1 MSTGSKAQ
9 CAFVL
14 SVCALSLQ
22 PLRAS
27 AQVPQSAQQQS
38 PAAAD
43 ANPMHSVP
51 HAFAGGP
58 PPGPRP
64 HPFPASPSMAAAR
77 KIAHAAI
84 AACRGHHI
92 GVTVL
97 DAAGYPKL
105 IYIPDGSYGF
115 HAYMSFR
122 KANTAV
128 KFAMPSGK
136 VAAAMKTDP
145 QLAAKYKAGAEDF
158 ITFAG
163 GLPLWSGK
171 KLLGAVG
178 VSGAGPSDIDEGCAA
193 AAIEAAKSLLR

>member
-1 MSTGSKAQ
+1 MSTGSKALP
-9 CAFVL
+9 AFVL
-14 SVCALSLQ
+14 AVCALGLQ
-22 PLRAS
+22 PQQAS
-27 AQVPQSAQQQS
+27 AQTPQSRHNPA
-38 PAAAD
+38 PAAASI
-43 ANPMHSVP
+43 NPMHRVP
-51 HAFAGGP
+51 HAFAGGA

-64 HPFPASPSMAAAR
+64 HPFPASPSMAAAL

-84 AACRGHHI
+84 AACHGHHI

-97 DAAGYPKL
+97 DAAGYPRL

-128 KFAMPSGK
+128 KFKMPSGK
-136 VAAAMKTDP
+136 VAAAMKTAP
-145 QLAAKYKAGAEDF
+145 QLAAKYQAGAEDF

-163 GLPLWSGK
+163 GLPIWTGR

-178 VSGAGPSDIDEGCAA
+178 VSGAGPSQIDEGCAA
-193 AAIEAAKSLLR
+193 AAIKAARPLLR

>member
-1 MSTGSKAQ
+1 MSIGSKALSTL
-9 CAFVL
+9 VL
-14 SVCALSLQ
+14 CVCTSSLLPRQ
-22 PLRAS
+22 
-27 AQVPQSAQQQS
+27 
-38 PAAAD
+38 AAAQAPPPVAKQRTAV
-43 ANPMHSVP
+43 ANGNPLQSVP
-51 HAFAGGP
+51 HAFAAGP

-64 HPFPASPSMAAAR
+64 HPFPASPSMAAAL
-77 KIAHAAI
+77 KIARAAI
-84 AACRGHHI
+84 AACHGHHI

-136 VAAAMKTDP
+136 VAEAMKTDP
-145 QLAAKYKAGAEDF
+145 RLAAKYHAGADDF

-163 GLPLWSGK
+163 GLPLWSGR

-193 AAIEAAKSLLR
+193 AAIKAARGLLK

>member
-1 MSTGSKAQ
+1 MSSDSKAIW
-9 CAFVL
+9 AFVL

-22 PLRAS
+22 PQQAS
-27 AQVPQSAQQQS
+27 AQTPQSMHGA
-38 PAAAD
+38 PTAAANS
-43 ANPMHSVP
+43 NPMQSVP
-51 HAFAGGP
+51 RAFAGGP

-64 HPFPASPSMAAAR
+64 HPLSPSPSMAAAQR
-77 KIAHAAI
+77 IAHAAI

-105 IYIPDGSYGF
+105 IYIPDGSHGF

-128 KFAMPSGK
+128 KFRMPSGK

-145 QLAAKYKAGAEDF
+145 QLAARFQAGAADF

-163 GLPLWSGK
+163 GLPIWRGK
-171 KLLGAVG
+171 MLLGAVG

-193 AAIEAAKSLLR
+193 AALKAAGSLLK

>member
-1 MSTGSKAQ
+1 MSTGLKAMP
-9 CAFVL
+9 AVIL
-14 SVCALSLQ
+14 SVCALTLQ
-22 PLRAS
+22 PQHAS
-27 AQVPQSAQQQS
+27 AQTPQSVHQPVAG
-38 PAAAD
+38 
-43 ANPMHSVP
+43 ANPMQSLP
-51 HAFAGGP
+51 HAFADGP

-64 HPFPASPSMAAAR
+64 HPFPASPSMAAAQ

-84 AACRGHHI
+84 TACHGHHI

-105 IYIPDGSYGF
+105 IYIPDGSHGF

-128 KFAMPSGK
+128 KLKMPSGK

-145 QLAAKYKAGAEDF
+145 QLAAKYQAGAADF

-163 GLPLWSGK
+163 GLPIWSGK

-178 VSGAGPSDIDEGCAA
+178 VSGAGPSNIDEGCAA
-193 AAIEAAKSLLR
+193 AAIEAAKPLLR

>member
-1 MSTGSKAQ
+1 MQLQEITVTGSRIIQ
-9 CAFVL
+9 SGL
-14 SVCALSLQ
+14 NSPTPLTSVNIGDMSELQ
-22 PLRAS
+22 PTT
-27 AQVPQSAQQQS
+27 V
-38 PAAAD
+38 AD
-43 ANPMHSVP
+43 QLNDL
-51 HAFAGGP
+51 
-58 PPGPRP
+58 
-64 HPFPASPSMAAAR
+64 PS
-77 KIAHAAI
+77 

-128 KFAMPSGK
+128 KFRMPSGK
-136 VAAAMKTDP
+136 VAAATKTDP
-145 QLAAKYKAGAEDF
+145 ALAAKYRAGAADV

-163 GLPLWSGK
+163 GLPIWSGK

-178 VSGAGPSDIDEGCAA
+178 VSGAGPSEIDEGCAA
-193 AAIEAAKSLLR
+193 AAIKAARPLLKRARPCAGVPLSEAVRAAAPGAPRPS

>member
-1 MSTGSKAQ
+1 MSTGLKALSALVL
-9 CAFVL
+9 CACVL
-14 SVCALSLQ
+14 S
-22 PLRAS
+22 LRPQQAS
-27 AQVPQSAQQQS
+27 AQTAQPARNS
-38 PAAAD
+38 STAAAG
-43 ANPMHSVP
+43 NPMHGVP
-51 HAFAGGP
+51 HAFASGA

-64 HPFPASPSMAAAR
+64 HPFPASPSMAAAQ
-77 KIAHAAI
+77 KIAQAAI
-84 AACRGHHI
+84 TACRGHHI

-128 KFAMPSGK
+128 KFRMPSGK
-136 VAAAMKTDP
+136 VAAAMKADP
-145 QLAAKYKAGAEDF
+145 RLAAKYQAGAADF

-193 AAIEAAKSLLR
+193 AAIAAAKSLLR